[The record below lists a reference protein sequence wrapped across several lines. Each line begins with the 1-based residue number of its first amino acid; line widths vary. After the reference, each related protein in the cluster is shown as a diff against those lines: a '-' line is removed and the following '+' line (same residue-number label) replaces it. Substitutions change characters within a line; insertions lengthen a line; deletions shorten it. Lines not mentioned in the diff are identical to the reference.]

1 MRSFS
6 RVLSSVY
13 DLRWSDDKKYG
24 EIRLAEEQ
32 QFSEYSFNRS
42 DAKAIRAEF
51 ELHEKQA
58 KELLDGFRTTAR
70 EGAGDVSAASGIRPL
85 LEVLQPF

>member
-1 MRSFS
+1 MDWNASARFC
-6 RVLSSVY
+6 RMCPSVY
-13 DLRWSDDKKYG
+13 DLRWSADKTYG

-58 KELLDGFRTTAR
+58 KELLDGFPATEGKERARIPCFRRTIIA
-70 EGAGDVSAASGIRPL
+70 
-85 LEVLQPF
+85 